1 MNSLNFL
8 KTNKQNFY
16 YFLYL
21 GLFLFSI
28 SILEKV
34 SFDQVLFKK
43 ELVKSI
49 QWINTTDAKS
59 LREWCIEMY
68 GNKYSD
74 IIQQAFETIL

>member
-1 MNSLNFL
+1 MI
-8 KTNKQNFY
+8 
-16 YFLYL
+16 
-21 GLFLFSI
+21 FSVQHLRI
-28 SILEKV
+28 TFPMLEFCKSILEKV

>member
-1 MNSLNFL
+1 MLEFCKN
-8 KTNKQNFY
+8 
-16 YFLYL
+16 
-21 GLFLFSI
+21 
-28 SILEKV
+28 ILEKV

-49 QWINTTDAKS
+49 QWIDTTDAIR

-74 IIQQAFETIL
+74 IIQKAFETIL

>member
-1 MNSLNFL
+1 MLEFC
-8 KTNKQNFY
+8 K
-16 YFLYL
+16 
-21 GLFLFSI
+21 

-59 LREWCIEMY
+59 L
-68 GNKYSD
+68 
-74 IIQQAFETIL
+74 

>member
-1 MNSLNFL
+1 ML
-8 KTNKQNFY
+8 KFCK
-16 YFLYL
+16 
-21 GLFLFSI
+21 SV
-28 SILEKV
+28 LEKV

-43 ELVKSI
+43 ELIKSI
-49 QWINTTDAKS
+49 QWINTTDTKS

>member
-1 MNSLNFL
+1 MLEFC
-8 KTNKQNFY
+8 K
-16 YFLYL
+16 
-21 GLFLFSI
+21 

-49 QWINTTDAKS
+49 QWINTTDEKS
-59 LREWCIEMY
+59 LKEWCIEMY

-74 IIQQAFETIL
+74 IIQQAFEVIL

>member
-1 MNSLNFL
+1 MLEFCKSV
-8 KTNKQNFY
+8 
-16 YFLYL
+16 
-21 GLFLFSI
+21 
-28 SILEKV
+28 LEKV

-43 ELVKSI
+43 ELIKSI

-59 LREWCIEMY
+59 LSEWCIEMY

>member
-1 MNSLNFL
+1 MLEFCKN
-8 KTNKQNFY
+8 
-16 YFLYL
+16 
-21 GLFLFSI
+21 
-28 SILEKV
+28 ILEKV

-49 QWINTTDAKS
+49 QWIDTTDAIS

-74 IIQQAFETIL
+74 IIQKTFKTIL

>member
-1 MNSLNFL
+1 MKEE
-8 KTNKQNFY
+8 KTQLEFY
-16 YFLYL
+16 KT
-21 GLFLFSI
+21 
-28 SILEKV
+28 ILEKV